1 MFFDALTSLNITK
14 VLADY
19 LLVVSESVRRQFAP
33 ASSSPSSQAGSA
45 PPPPAAGHGNAYEA
59 GSERVGEASAAYE
72 LNLLTAGWCFLC
84 ETLQLAKVA
93 FGSGSRWLDF
103 TDFQLVLLQLF
114 SSILIG
120 LLVLIALS
128 WRKYGNR
135 ITNRFIRPST
145 AKEIEELKLSKA
157 EAKLKLGVAGPG
169 RKLNS
174 TAPPPPPSKA
184 GSSKQKDVYVPP
196 KRNELS
202 AEAKAAANAALARFE
217 GKDKKEFNTSLAAIR
232 AQVRKEL
239 EAEKKAKEGDHQ
251 TVAEQEAAEQEA
263 AEARKDYAVQGVFFR
278 CPMIGDEVLPYKEW
292 KGRIKEFLYEQ
303 LAADRGLTACLIIY
317 NCNPKDKAEVCI
329 ETLAK
334 CVENI
339 VNNPNE
345 EKYKKIRMSNR
356 MFRDKIKVCEGSM
369 EFLHAAGFA
378 EIELDEEPHLI
389 WSEDNIDPECSLEVL
404 LEALKAAE
412 PIPVE
417 LDRNLQVLL
426 PSQVKRNNL
435 PPDFFRISPE
445 ELKREQQLRTD
456 ALEQAQILKTKAMR
470 EKEELRTLNRYKFA
484 LIRVRFPNGVY
495 LQGTFNVYEKLGQ
508 VYEFVQSCLMHE
520 SAEFALVVPGGDKY
534 CEQEEHDKSL
544 YDLRLVP
551 TVVFNFSYENESKS
565 LTDFLKEELML
576 LIQSF

>member
-1 MFFDALTSLNITK
+1 MAPSKIKNFF
-14 VLADY
+14 
-19 LLVVSESVRRQFAP
+19 
-33 ASSSPSSQAGSA
+33 
-45 PPPPAAGHGNAYEA
+45 
-59 GSERVGEASAAYE
+59 
-72 LNLLTAGWCFLC
+72 
-84 ETLQLAKVA
+84 
-93 FGSGSRWLDF
+93 
-103 TDFQLVLLQLF
+103 
-114 SSILIG
+114 
-120 LLVLIALS
+120 
-128 WRKYGNR
+128 
-135 ITNRFIRPST
+135 
-145 AKEIEELKLSKA
+145 LKKKA

-174 TAPPPPPSKA
+174 EAPPPSSKA
-184 GSSKQKDVYVPP
+184 SSSKQKDVYIPP

-239 EAEKKAKEGDHQ
+239 EAERKAKEAGHTSDQ
-251 TVAEQEAAEQEA
+251 AETAETETVAQEA
-263 AEARKDYAVQGVFFR
+263 RSDYAVRGVFFR

-292 KGRIKEFLYEQ
+292 KGKIKEFLYEQ

-329 ETLAK
+329 ETLTK
-334 CVENI
+334 CIENI
-339 VNNPNE
+339 INNPNE
-345 EKYKKIRMSNR
+345 EKYKKLRMSNR
-356 MFRDKIKVCEGSM
+356 MFCDKIKVCEGSLD
-369 EFLHAAGFA
+369 FLRAAGFA
-378 EIELDEEPHLI
+378 EIELDNEPHLI

-404 LEALKAAE
+404 LEALKASE
-412 PIPVE
+412 TIPVV

-426 PSQVKRNNL
+426 PSQVRRNNL
-435 PPDFFRISPE
+435 PPDFFRISAE
-445 ELKREQQLRTD
+445 EIKREQQLRTE
-456 ALEQAQILKTKAMR
+456 AIEQAQILKTKAMR
-470 EKEELRTLNRYKFA
+470 EREELRTINRYKFT

-520 SAEFALVVPGGDKY
+520 SAEFALVLPGGQKFD
-534 CEQEEHDKSL
+534 EREDLDKSL

-551 TVVFNFSYENESKS
+551 TVVFNFTYENESKN

>member
-1 MFFDALTSLNITK
+1 MAPSKIKNFFLK
-14 VLADY
+14 K
-19 LLVVSESVRRQFAP
+19 
-33 ASSSPSSQAGSA
+33 
-45 PPPPAAGHGNAYEA
+45 
-59 GSERVGEASAAYE
+59 SAA
-72 LNLLTAGWCFLC
+72 
-84 ETLQLAKVA
+84 
-93 FGSGSRWLDF
+93 
-103 TDFQLVLLQLF
+103 
-114 SSILIG
+114 
-120 LLVLIALS
+120 
-128 WRKYGNR
+128 
-135 ITNRFIRPST
+135 
-145 AKEIEELKLSKA
+145 
-157 EAKLKLGVAGPG
+157 AKLKLGVAGPG

-174 TAPPPPPSKA
+174 EAPPPSSKA
-184 GSSKQKDVYVPP
+184 GSSKQKDVYIPP
-196 KRNELS
+196 KRSELS

-217 GKDKKEFNTSLAAIR
+217 GKDKKDFNTSLAAIR

-239 EAEKKAKEGDHQ
+239 EAEKKAKEAGHSSEHGE
-251 TVAEQEAAEQEA
+251 TEEQDTAQEEAARQ
-263 AEARKDYAVQGVFFR
+263 DYAVRGVFFR
-278 CPMIGDEVLPYKEW
+278 CPLIGDEILPYKEW

-329 ETLAK
+329 ETLTK
-334 CVENI
+334 CIENI

-345 EKYKKIRMSNR
+345 EKYKKIRMTNR
-356 MFRDKIKVCEGSM
+356 MFCDKIKVCEGSLD
-369 EFLHAAGFA
+369 FLHAAGFV
-378 EIELDEEPHLI
+378 EIELDNEPHLI

-426 PSQVKRNNL
+426 PSQVKRSNL

-445 ELKREQQLRTD
+445 EIKREQQLRTE

-470 EKEELRTLNRYKFA
+470 EREELRTINRYKFT

-495 LQGTFNVYEKLGQ
+495 LQGTFGVYEKFGQ
-508 VYEFVQSCLMHE
+508 VYEFVHSCLMHE
-520 SAEFALVVPGGDKY
+520 SAEFSLVSPGGQKFDV
-534 CEQEEHDKSL
+534 QEDLDKSL

-551 TVVFNFSYENESKS
+551 TVVFNFTYENESKN

>member
-1 MFFDALTSLNITK
+1 MAPSKIKNFF
-14 VLADY
+14 
-19 LLVVSESVRRQFAP
+19 
-33 ASSSPSSQAGSA
+33 
-45 PPPPAAGHGNAYEA
+45 
-59 GSERVGEASAAYE
+59 
-72 LNLLTAGWCFLC
+72 
-84 ETLQLAKVA
+84 
-93 FGSGSRWLDF
+93 
-103 TDFQLVLLQLF
+103 
-114 SSILIG
+114 
-120 LLVLIALS
+120 
-128 WRKYGNR
+128 
-135 ITNRFIRPST
+135 
-145 AKEIEELKLSKA
+145 LKKKA

-174 TAPPPPPSKA
+174 EAPPPKA

-239 EAEKKAKEGDHQ
+239 EAEKKSKEEGHQ
-251 TVAEQEAAEQEA
+251 SAAEQEAAEQEA

-292 KGRIKEFLYEQ
+292 KGKIKEFLYEQ
-303 LAADRGLTACLIIY
+303 LTADRGLTACLIIY

-329 ETLAK
+329 ETLSK
-334 CVENI
+334 CIENI

-345 EKYKKIRMSNR
+345 EKYKKIRMTNR
-356 MFRDKIKVCEGSM
+356 MFCDKIKVCEGALD
-369 EFLHAAGFA
+369 FLHAAGFA
-378 EIELDEEPHLI
+378 EIELDGEPHLI
-389 WSEDNIDPECSLEVL
+389 WSEDNIDPECSLETL
-404 LEALKAAE
+404 LEALKAVE

-426 PSQVKRNNL
+426 PSQVKRSNL

-445 ELKREQQLRTD
+445 EIKREQQLRTE

-470 EKEELRTLNRYKFA
+470 EKEELRTINRYKFS

-495 LQGTFNVYEKLGQ
+495 LQGTFNVYEKLNQ

-520 SAEFALVVPGGDKY
+520 SAEFALVSPSGEKY
-534 CEQEEHDKSL
+534 VEQDEHEKSL

-551 TVVFNFSYENESKS
+551 TVVFNFTYENESKS

>member
-1 MFFDALTSLNITK
+1 
-14 VLADY
+14 
-19 LLVVSESVRRQFAP
+19 
-33 ASSSPSSQAGSA
+33 
-45 PPPPAAGHGNAYEA
+45 
-59 GSERVGEASAAYE
+59 
-72 LNLLTAGWCFLC
+72 
-84 ETLQLAKVA
+84 
-93 FGSGSRWLDF
+93 F
-103 TDFQLVLLQLF
+103 TDFQLFLLQIFASLLL
-114 SSILIG
+114 S

-174 TAPPPPPSKA
+174 DAPPPPSSKA
-184 GSSKQKDVYVPP
+184 SSSKQKDAYVPP

-239 EAEKKAKEGDHQ
+239 EAEKKAKEGGGP
-251 TVAEQEAAEQEA
+251 TEQEGSAEDGTAQ
-263 AEARKDYAVQGVFFR
+263 EARKDYAVQGVFFR
-278 CPMIGDEVLPYKEW
+278 CPMIGDEILPYKEW

-329 ETLAK
+329 ETLSK
-334 CVENI
+334 CIENI
-339 VNNPNE
+339 INNPTE
-345 EKYKKIRMSNR
+345 EKYKKIRMTNR
-356 MFRDKIKVCEGSM
+356 MFCDKIKVCEGSLD
-369 EFLHAAGFA
+369 FLHAAGFA
-378 EIELDEEPHLI
+378 EIELDGEPHLI

-426 PSQVKRNNL
+426 PSQVKRSNL

-445 ELKREQQLRTD
+445 EIKREQQLRTE

-470 EKEELRTLNRYKFA
+470 EKEELRTINRYKFS

-495 LQGTFNVYEKLGQ
+495 LQGTFNVYEKFGQ
-508 VYEFVQSCLMHE
+508 VCEFVQSCLMHE
-520 SAEFALVVPGGDKY
+520 SADFALVSPGGLKY
-534 CEQEEHDKSL
+534 DDPDDLDRSL

-551 TVVFNFSYENESKS
+551 TVVFNFCYENESKS

>member
-1 MFFDALTSLNITK
+1 MAPSKIKNFFL
-14 VLADY
+14 
-19 LLVVSESVRRQFAP
+19 
-33 ASSSPSSQAGSA
+33 
-45 PPPPAAGHGNAYEA
+45 
-59 GSERVGEASAAYE
+59 
-72 LNLLTAGWCFLC
+72 
-84 ETLQLAKVA
+84 
-93 FGSGSRWLDF
+93 
-103 TDFQLVLLQLF
+103 
-114 SSILIG
+114 
-120 LLVLIALS
+120 
-128 WRKYGNR
+128 RK
-135 ITNRFIRPST
+135 
-145 AKEIEELKLSKA
+145 KA

-174 TAPPPPPSKA
+174 DAPPPPSSKA
-184 GSSKQKDVYVPP
+184 SSSKQKDAYVPP

-239 EAEKKAKEGDHQ
+239 EAEKKAKEGGGP
-251 TVAEQEAAEQEA
+251 TGAEQEGSAEDGTAQ
-263 AEARKDYAVQGVFFR
+263 EARKDYAVQGVFFR
-278 CPMIGDEVLPYKEW
+278 CPMIGDDILPYKEW

-329 ETLAK
+329 ETLSK
-334 CVENI
+334 CIENI
-339 VNNPNE
+339 INNPTE
-345 EKYKKIRMSNR
+345 EKYKKIRMTNR
-356 MFRDKIKVCEGSM
+356 MFCDKIKVCEGSLD
-369 EFLHAAGFA
+369 FLHAAGFA
-378 EIELDEEPHLI
+378 EIELDGEPHLI

-426 PSQVKRNNL
+426 PSQVKRSNL

-445 ELKREQQLRTD
+445 EIKREQQLRTE

-470 EKEELRTLNRYKFA
+470 EKEELRTINRYKFS

-495 LQGTFNVYEKLGQ
+495 LQGTFNVYEKFGQ
-508 VYEFVQSCLMHE
+508 VCEFVQSCLMHE
-520 SAEFALVVPGGDKY
+520 SADFALVSPGGLKY
-534 CEQEEHDKSL
+534 DDPDDLDRSL

-551 TVVFNFSYENESKS
+551 TVVFNFCYENESKS